1 LRKLQKVDTVQAVLV
16 GISNMLAGQYPIL
29 VRGIAAEP
37 TSVFADPTNLPL
49 FHNLAQQSDAKSD
62 DPYGPLIKCL
72 SLQDEFVLLE
82 ALRIM
87 AILVS

>member
-1 LRKLQKVDTVQAVLV
+1 LLLPQDQT
-16 GISNMLAGQYPIL
+16 
-29 VRGIAAEP
+29 
-37 TSVFADPTNLPL
+37 TLPL
-49 FHNLAQQSDAKSD
+49 FHNLSQQSDSKSD

-87 AILVS
+87 AILIS